1 MKNYDQ
7 SVKINNNPN
16 WTYIPDHLY
25 RILIIGVSGTGKT
38 NGFLNLIR
46 NQIMTKFTYMLKDPF
61 ASKCQLFINA
71 EEKVGIK
78 KLKNSRAF
86 IDSS

>member
-1 MKNYDQ
+1 
-7 SVKINNNPN
+7 
-16 WTYIPDHLY
+16 
-25 RILIIGVSGTGKT
+25 
-38 NGFLNLIR
+38 
-46 NQIMTKFTYMLKDPF
+46 MTKFTYMLKDPF

>member
-1 MKNYDQ
+1 MIKNYDQ

-16 WTYIPDHLY
+16 RPYIPDPLY

-46 NQIMTKFTYMLKDPF
+46 NQIMTKFTYMLKIHLHQ
-61 ASKCQLFINA
+61 SVNCLLMQ
-71 EEKVGIK
+71 K
-78 KLKNSRAF
+78 KK
-86 IDSS
+86 